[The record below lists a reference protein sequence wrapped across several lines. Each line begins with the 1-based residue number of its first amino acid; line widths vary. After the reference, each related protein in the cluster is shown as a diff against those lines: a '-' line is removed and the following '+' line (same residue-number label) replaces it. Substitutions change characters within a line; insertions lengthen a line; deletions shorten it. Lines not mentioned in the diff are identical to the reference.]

1 MSDRETFFPNDRP
14 ILVYEARRPSIDRF
28 DDPDGIPAQPTDV
41 ELRIFDGTSGLMVVV
56 NNDTVIKLGAVGTT
70 LFMTDMNVD
79 EDRGALIYVG
89 IPGEVADVPGNYT
102 LYITTTYGD
111 GLRITHDQKVQ
122 ISEYK

>member
-14 ILVYEARRPSIDRF
+14 ILVFEARRPSIERF
-28 DDPDGIPAQPTDV
+28 DDPDGVAAQPDDV
-41 ELRIFDGTSGLMVVV
+41 EMKIFDGTSGEMVEV
-56 NNDTVIKLGAVGTT
+56 DGSTIIPLGIAGSN
-70 LFMTDMNVD
+70 LFMTSMDI
-79 EDRGALIYVG
+79 ETDRGALIYVA